1 MPVTTFGGFGNILT
15 SKMSDLYL
23 REGVVLLL
31 NFVDVVGTGTVAK
44 LAVQILDLVA
54 DSHRLSVTLNDLKS
68 DKRVRKLS

>member
-44 LAVQILDLVA
+44 LASQILDLVA
-54 DSHRLSVTLNDLKS
+54 DSH
-68 DKRVRKLS
+68 